1 MSRRGDAEAQRD
13 DWAATFSIR
22 GLEGSRWRLRR
33 ARSMGRECCFS
44 DPGGRVQCYEYPN
57 DDGEVTGRVQSF
69 CSSREKNGGKKL
81 LRQCWKTRVQRRAAA
96 HRWALGDLLGYE
108 ESKKLH
114 RDSSSAENRRI
125 RLIRAPQ
132 RGHCQSPV

>member
-1 MSRRGDAEAQRD
+1 
-13 DWAATFSIR
+13 
-22 GLEGSRWRLRR
+22 
-33 ARSMGRECCFS
+33 MGGECRFS
-44 DPGGRVQCYEYPN
+44 DVGGHIEYYEYPN
-57 DDGEVTGRVQSF
+57 EDGEVTGRGRSF

-125 RLIRAPQ
+125 RLIGAPQ
-132 RGHCQSPV
+132 